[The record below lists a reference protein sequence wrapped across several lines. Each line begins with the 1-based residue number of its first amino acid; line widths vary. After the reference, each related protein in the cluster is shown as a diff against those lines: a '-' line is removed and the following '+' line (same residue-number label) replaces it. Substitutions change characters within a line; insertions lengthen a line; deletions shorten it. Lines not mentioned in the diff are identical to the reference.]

1 MHLALTQ
8 ASGSEG
14 EGEGAAVVL
23 SQALAAQTLHPMRDR
38 AVVRLKEAL
47 GRTRGDGFL
56 VRCKRTP
63 LLQ

>member
-8 ASGSEG
+8 ASGS